1 MRMISAGGAAALTA
15 LSDEPR
21 LRADDLMAAVGTLG
35 LAAALAV
42 ARRFTL
48 AEVVV
53 DALLA
58 LGERSVDLAVAGNP
72 GARLSNG
79 AVAGLSQAAMVDA
92 AVARAL
98 ARRPDLDDRDA
109 ERTATL
115 CALHDLVGGGREVD
129 RDALEYAVMDALAAD
144 DADAAIVHLATA
156 ADAPRG
162 AAAAGFCAPDPTPAM
177 LLCRAAGFAWS
188 TVRDLFALRTRLT
201 GAPAPEQSE
210 LVALFEVTT
219 REEAR
224 RAMRFVAASVAV
236 RAVQGRMSP
245 AFNSM

>member
-115 CALHDLVGGGREVD
+115 C
-129 RDALEYAVMDALAAD
+129 
-144 DADAAIVHLATA
+144 
-156 ADAPRG
+156 
-162 AAAAGFCAPDPTPAM
+162 
-177 LLCRAAGFAWS
+177 
-188 TVRDLFALRTRLT
+188 
-201 GAPAPEQSE
+201 
-210 LVALFEVTT
+210 
-219 REEAR
+219 
-224 RAMRFVAASVAV
+224 
-236 RAVQGRMSP
+236 
-245 AFNSM
+245 